1 MKYQSESFAWKRI
14 VLQLRG
20 KLIDLFFD
28 VLRILRQLLHKRAN
42 MDFSPKKTKITALKP
57 SIANTGSRAGNCN
70 QLIVFINVYFSKLIQ
85 KTLDEGLIC
94 LTFSLWT
101 SFLVCGKYMTKLY
114 QFIYQFDI
122 CSFKP

>member
-1 MKYQSESFAWKRI
+1 MKFDISVRI
-14 VLQLRG
+14 ICMEKNRIATERKTYRFV
-20 KLIDLFFD
+20 FD

-57 SIANTGSRAGNCN
+57 SIANTGSTAGNCN

-114 QFIYQFDI
+114 QFISI
-122 CSFKP
+122 